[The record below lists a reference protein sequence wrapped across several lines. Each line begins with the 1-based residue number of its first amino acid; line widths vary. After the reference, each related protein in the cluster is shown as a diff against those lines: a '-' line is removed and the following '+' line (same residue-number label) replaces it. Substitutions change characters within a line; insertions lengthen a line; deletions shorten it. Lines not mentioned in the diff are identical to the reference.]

1 MPCCSLTEQEVLA
14 KLLEIKQANGGS
26 FALKTSDRHYNFV
39 RCRLNDVR
47 RHLGTERCKPVDLEQ
62 QEPFQSSCK
71 WAFPVH
77 KPIKAAKGTVTDG
90 SKVSKYEY
98 DKEFHRKKRQK
109 KPENKARALS

>member
-1 MPCCSLTEQEVLA
+1 M
-14 KLLEIKQANGGS
+14 
-26 FALKTSDRHYNFV
+26 
-39 RCRLNDVR
+39 
-47 RHLGTERCKPVDLEQ
+47 DLEQ

-98 DKEFHRKKRQK
+98 DKEFHRKKEKETKETREQSK
-109 KPENKARALS
+109 GFVLSVSCSGRKLQQRSTGICA